1 MLHIINIYRYLQIPR
16 IFARGRC
23 CESAKAVQSLHPGL
37 KIMKHS
43 WQILRHAP
51 ACPRGYPPLLLPPF
65 RMAADKC
72 IIIFKFSDLHWP
84 YVLQVCIILTYS
96 ISGRLQTKLS
106 SDISNWKVCLYI
118 ADLKVIGIII
128 IIIIIIIIN
137 NLFL

>member
-16 IFARGRC
+16 IFAQGRC

-37 KIMKHS
+37 KIMKQS

-51 ACPRGYPPLLLPPF
+51 VCPRGSPPPPPPF

-72 IIIFKFSDLHWP
+72 IIILKFSDLHWR

-106 SDISNWKVCLYI
+106 SDISDWKICVYI

-128 IIIIIIIIN
+128 IIIIN